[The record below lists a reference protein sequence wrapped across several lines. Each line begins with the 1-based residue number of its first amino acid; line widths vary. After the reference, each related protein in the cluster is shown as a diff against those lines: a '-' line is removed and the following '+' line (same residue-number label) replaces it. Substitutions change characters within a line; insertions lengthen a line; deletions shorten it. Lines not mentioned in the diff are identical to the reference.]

1 MYQEQKAQSILEW
14 LLKQPDS
21 VFRHPMELVICLLT
35 ISLSLYHLYVAFS
48 GALEAHS
55 FRSTHLAFILVLCF
69 LLRPLGRKKW
79 TDPKNAW
86 FGVDLLLIALVVI
99 IQIYVI
105 WDIEKFILRQGD
117 LNVWDYWFGTIL
129 IFLLLEATRRAVGW
143 AMVIIAGFFIVHTA
157 FSNWFPGPLYGP
169 PSDWFTIL
177 D

>member
-1 MYQEQKAQSILEW
+1 MGGDRPLPEEKKLMYQEQKAQSILEW

-21 VFRHPMELVICLLT
+21 VLRHPMELVICLLT

-86 FGVDLLLIALVVI
+86 FGVDLLLIALVVCVLLMI
-99 IQIYVI
+99 PFPQIA
-105 WDIEKFILRQGD
+105 L
-117 LNVWDYWFGTIL
+117 
-129 IFLLLEATRRAVGW
+129 FL
-143 AMVIIAGFFIVHTA
+143 
-157 FSNWFPGPLYGP
+157 PGLMK
-169 PSDWFTIL
+169 
-177 D
+177 